1 MCRDCGDTMRK
12 VSCCVKLCFK
22 NSDFD
27 AIIVFAPS
35 TPLKMSLTWKLKYG
49 HIKSGTFVIVM
60 LLNKRLTRVQSQKD
74 PRLHFGESANLKIK
88 KDFFFCQCYTIHVLI
103 NWLKKQ
109 TKNFLPHKIGS
120 FCTVLAQRKKINH
133 WTRSVC
139 CKLNFRQNN

>member
-60 LLNKRLTRVQSQKD
+60 LLNKRLTRAHSQKD

-103 NWLKKQ
+103 NRLKKTNKKLLATQNRIVLHSSGSEKKNKSLDTFCLLQVKFQ
-109 TKNFLPHKIGS
+109 TE
-120 FCTVLAQRKKINH
+120 
-133 WTRSVC
+133 
-139 CKLNFRQNN
+139 